1 MNTDKSKPKK
11 DEPGLHNVDPDVEA
25 RVDAMMD
32 LEEPKKSS
40 ISPKPPTVS
49 STSAPLLPGDKL
61 PDFDKKPAVPAPV
74 ASNERPS
81 SPPANKSLVDD
92 PQTEQAV
99 DDIVEKESDRMLAIE
114 DAKADLLAEGTAE
127 IDRGFF
133 SRLKTGLSNFWSNPK
148 ARFSVIAILILA
160 ITAILIVPSSR
171 YLVLN
176 SVGVRASTSMR
187 IIDEKTNQPL
197 KNVEVSLQG
206 KSVKTDKE
214 GKAKLEKIKLGKTKL
229 SVKKPAFAEI
239 DQNVVIGWGSNPKG
253 DVGLTAVGSRY
264 TLSIKDFVS
273 DKPIFKAEVSSGE
286 ASASSDENGE
296 AVLVIEDPD
305 EANVEV
311 FISGENYRT
320 ESLSLEVGDKNVHE
334 VKLVS
339 AKKHAFVSKR
349 SGKYD
354 LYKIDVDGKNEEK
367 VVSGTGSESADKS
380 VILPNP
386 KSNVVAYVSNRAE
399 QRNKDGFGLSNLMLV
414 NLDDNQAETID
425 YSERIQLIEFT
436 ATKLAYVKIA
446 EGESAESPS
455 RHRLITY
462 DLSSQTKKEITSTNY
477 FNDVLVAQGSIYYAP
492 AAYQVNGPL
501 GLFKAPID
509 SGNKVSIFGQEVWN
523 LFRVSYDKLNIA
535 AGQDWYE
542 YDLSSGQFNS
552 MQIAPEGL
560 KSRIYVD
567 APSVKKSA
575 WVDERDGKGVLLI
588 YDVDKKEDQNLK
600 TQSGLKN
607 PISWLDNDHMVYRVA
622 TGSETADYVI
632 SLSGGEAKKIIDVT
646 NTPGLDRWYY
656 Y

>member
-1 MNTDKSKPKK
+1 MNTDKTKSKKE
-11 DEPGLHNVDPDVEA
+11 EPGLHNVDPAIEA
-25 RVDAMMD
+25 RVDEMMN
-32 LEEPKKSS
+32 LEEPKSAAKPKSES
-40 ISPKPPTVS
+40 SN

-61 PDFDKKPAVPAPV
+61 PDFDKKTAKPTPVVSSEQPAPLPV
-74 ASNERPS
+74 K
-81 SPPANKSLVDD
+81 KSLVDD

-127 IDRGFF
+127 IDRGFLN
-133 SRLKTGLSNFWSNPK
+133 RLKTGLSNFWSNPK

-160 ITAILIVPSSR
+160 IATVFIVPTSR

-206 KSVKTDKE
+206 KTAKTDKE
-214 GKAKLEKIKLGKTKL
+214 GKAKLEKIKLGRSKL
-229 SVKKPAFAEI
+229 TVKKPAFAENNQ
-239 DQNVVIGWGSNPKG
+239 DVVIGWGSNPKG

-264 TLSIKDFVS
+264 TFSIKDFVS
-273 DKPIFKAEVSSGE
+273 DKPVFRAEVSSGE
-286 ASASSDENGE
+286 ASASANENGE
-296 AVLVIEDPD
+296 AVLVVEDQNED
-305 EANVEV
+305 NVEV
-311 FISGENYRT
+311 TVSSENYRS
-320 ESLSLEVGDKNVHE
+320 EFLSLEVGDKNTHE
-334 VKLVS
+334 VKLVP

-367 VVSGTGSESADKS
+367 IVTGTGSESAEKT

-386 KSNVVAYVSNRAE
+386 TSNIVAYVSNRAE

-436 ATKLAYVKIA
+436 TTKLTYVKIA
-446 EGESAESPS
+446 EGESAESS
-455 RHRLITY
+455 NRHKLIIY
-462 DLSSQTKKEITSTNY
+462 DLSSQSKKEVTSTNY
-477 FNDVLVAQGSIYYAP
+477 FNDVLAAQGSIYYAP

-501 GLFKAPID
+501 GLFKTPID

-542 YDLSSGQFNS
+542 YDLSSGQLNS

-607 PISWLDNDHMVYRVA
+607 PILWLDNDHMVYRVA

-646 NTPGLDRWYY
+646 NTAGLDRWYY